1 MFMIFSAILIC
12 LATINCNSQK
22 MTNPSSIEDLG
33 KYFTGTWYFTQQ
45 NYDEAGK
52 IEIFPLHECMKEY
65 TLTFS
70 EENKFIILTK
80 EFATGNNCATKSNS
94 GKLKVQI
101 GSGTLSYFEED
112 LKKNEQYK
120 IYSKTK
126 FSIVYSD
133 IINGKVTEI
142 EDIYERRN

>member
-1 MFMIFSAILIC
+1 MLKLISFILIC

-22 MTNPSSIEDLG
+22 MTKSSSIEDSG
-33 KYFTGTWYFTQQ
+33 KYFLGTWYFTQK
-45 NYDEAGK
+45 NYEDGG
-52 IEIFPLHECMKEY
+52 EIKNFPLHKCMKEY

-70 EENKFIILTK
+70 ENNETTFLIK

-101 GSGTLSYFEED
+101 GSGRISYFEED

-126 FSIVYSD
+126 FSIVYRD

-142 EDIYERRN
+142 EDVYERRK